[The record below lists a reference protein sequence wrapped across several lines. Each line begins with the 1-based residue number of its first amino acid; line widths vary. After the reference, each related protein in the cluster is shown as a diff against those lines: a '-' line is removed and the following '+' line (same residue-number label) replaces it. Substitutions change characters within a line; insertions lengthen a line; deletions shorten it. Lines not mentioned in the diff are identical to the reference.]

1 MGENCMFIT
10 LPAKLKKNKNILNTY
25 TTLIVKASFGKNNFE
40 LSTC

>member
-10 LPAKLKKNKNILNTY
+10 LPAKKHIKYIH
-25 TTLIVKASFGKNNFE
+25 TTLIVKAWFGKNNFE

>member
-10 LPAKLKKNKNILNTY
+10 LPAKFKKQHIKYIHTI
-25 TTLIVKASFGKNNFE
+25 LIVKALFGKNNFE